1 MNDLHSAEKQ
11 AILVVGYYRSG
22 TSALCGSLADLGVQ
36 ISSDAESNASNPK
49 GFFESTELIKFDIR
63 VLELMQSYWSDL
75 SPLPEGWIDRA
86 DVQMQREVLAE
97 ILSCQ
102 FAGAPLV
109 AVKHPHLCRLL
120 PLYEQAVQDAGYGVK
135 VLHTHRSPYA
145 VATSQATK
153 NNLTR
158 AHAIALWAS
167 YITSGEL
174 GARGLPRAWVRY
186 PDLLRDADGTV
197 RRALAA
203 IGIELAEGGHID
215 FISKAL
221 NRSDEAGAEGL
232 YRPLARLAAE
242 IEAAIHDG
250 ANAAVWD
257 DLRAR
262 SADLAGFVAELGQ
275 SGNRAAPGV
284 GQGILMAMPAGR
296 GVQIAGAA
304 KTHPIRPA
312 ERGDAVEEARV
323 KALLERARKGHGPL
337 PGLSLL
343 IACPEGCTQAQLRD
357 TLDSIAQ
364 NWCQPEVKIAFAAAP
379 GLDFDGAGLSM
390 ERRFETEPEMTSALF
405 AALSDARTDYA
416 AIVNAGDMIEPD
428 AIARFTLRA
437 VASGADMLYCDEIA
451 PSPGGPWIRAKP
463 AMSLPRLLE
472 SCFVGD
478 WVWYRRAAVADL
490 GGFRPDLFPGAEE
503 QDMQIRLA
511 GAGKRIETLSE
522 ALFVRGE
529 TTRRDSVTLEVATE
543 SARASIAAQLDRAG
557 AGGQVRAGAIAGLF
571 AVDYPAAPDPAVTLG
586 ILCRA
591 PITPDVAQLAVN
603 KLLPQH
609 DGKASCIAFLRP
621 GDADETP
628 AAMTQFLD
636 QVAAEITP
644 NHPSIRVIDA
654 APRLGGTLARLM
666 QIRPGNHVALVDPV
680 FAPSET
686 DLLGALA
693 ALLEALKDAG
703 AVAPLAFFRD
713 GERTA
718 RLQGPLLFGA
728 DARIGQGYEATSPGP
743 GGWLATTQPVDAVD
757 GPIVALRAGAVFDP
771 EAASWAALCASLRAG
786 PEGPALSAYWTPR
799 RQVEI
804 PDPGPA
810 PDVEVAAAQAIAYR
824 GIHHHPAMTISGSP
838 LILEGR
844 PGLVDVEAA
853 ALISTAGLPE
863 DGRTIAAARFAR
875 GAGRLQA
882 GMAAEPID
890 APSILRALR
899 QGRRWIRL
907 NPRQRLMQPGT
918 EDEIAADMLIWSTLP
933 AEGTAETLRAAGHSV
948 ATSAG
953 LAARLRGMGA
963 RSVSVAPPRLT
974 RELWAGFTPGKAQAK
989 PVVLW
994 VRESGVE
1001 VPWIDQILHDTADRL
1016 AWTVV
1021 SQDKPALPGHV
1032 AHRPVPVYEED
1043 WVRLFA
1049 ETGAAILLRPT
1060 PGAAWC
1066 DDYLVALALAAGCRV
1081 LAGKESEIRPELA
1094 AHVARI
1100 LPSGAVARWVKAL
1113 QGLTEAAPEAGPRA
1127 AMMDTPGLWLDARH
1141 GALEWLAPDSG
1152 DSAQADAVSE
1162 SAFDAA

>member
-1 MNDLHSAEKQ
+1 MNDLRSAEKQ

-97 ILSCQ
+97 ILSRQ

-120 PLYEQAVQDAGYGVK
+120 PLYEQAAQDAGYGVK

-257 DLRAR
+257 DLCAR

-312 ERGDAVEEARV
+312 ERGVAVEEARV
-323 KALLERARKGHGPL
+323 KALLERARKGHGRL

-379 GLDFDGAGLSM
+379 GLDFDGAGLSL

-557 AGGQVRAGAIAGLF
+557 AGGQVRAGANAGLF

-621 GDADETP
+621 ADADETP

-644 NHPSIRVIDA
+644 NHPSIQVIDT
-654 APRLGGTLARLM
+654 APRLGGTLARL
-666 QIRPGNHVALVDPV
+666 
-680 FAPSET
+680 
-686 DLLGALA
+686 
-693 ALLEALKDAG
+693 
-703 AVAPLAFFRD
+703 
-713 GERTA
+713 
-718 RLQGPLLFGA
+718 
-728 DARIGQGYEATSPGP
+728 
-743 GGWLATTQPVDAVD
+743 
-757 GPIVALRAGAVFDP
+757 
-771 EAASWAALCASLRAG
+771 
-786 PEGPALSAYWTPR
+786 
-799 RQVEI
+799 
-804 PDPGPA
+804 
-810 PDVEVAAAQAIAYR
+810 
-824 GIHHHPAMTISGSP
+824 
-838 LILEGR
+838 
-844 PGLVDVEAA
+844 
-853 ALISTAGLPE
+853 
-863 DGRTIAAARFAR
+863 
-875 GAGRLQA
+875 
-882 GMAAEPID
+882 
-890 APSILRALR
+890 
-899 QGRRWIRL
+899 
-907 NPRQRLMQPGT
+907 
-918 EDEIAADMLIWSTLP
+918 
-933 AEGTAETLRAAGHSV
+933 
-948 ATSAG
+948 
-953 LAARLRGMGA
+953 
-963 RSVSVAPPRLT
+963 
-974 RELWAGFTPGKAQAK
+974 
-989 PVVLW
+989 
-994 VRESGVE
+994 
-1001 VPWIDQILHDTADRL
+1001 
-1016 AWTVV
+1016 
-1021 SQDKPALPGHV
+1021 
-1032 AHRPVPVYEED
+1032 
-1043 WVRLFA
+1043 
-1049 ETGAAILLRPT
+1049 
-1060 PGAAWC
+1060 
-1066 DDYLVALALAAGCRV
+1066 
-1081 LAGKESEIRPELA
+1081 
-1094 AHVARI
+1094 
-1100 LPSGAVARWVKAL
+1100 
-1113 QGLTEAAPEAGPRA
+1113 
-1127 AMMDTPGLWLDARH
+1127 
-1141 GALEWLAPDSG
+1141 
-1152 DSAQADAVSE
+1152 
-1162 SAFDAA
+1162 